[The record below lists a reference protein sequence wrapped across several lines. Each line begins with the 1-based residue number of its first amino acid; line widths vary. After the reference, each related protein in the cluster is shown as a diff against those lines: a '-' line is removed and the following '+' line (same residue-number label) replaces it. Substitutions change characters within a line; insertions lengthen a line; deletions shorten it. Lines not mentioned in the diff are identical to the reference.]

1 MKTKKPKGARTSVRH
16 VRNANVAPSLC
27 LARRWCGLLALA
39 TVATACQSAGE
50 TVDVARLDATLDA
63 TLDSAVNAAP
73 DSAADTA
80 SERVDQP
87 DALLDRDVSDSGS
100 ECAPLAPNGCPLT
113 VPPASL
119 PVACDNGCNAAH
131 AEQSCEYERARC
143 RCVLGAG
150 YRWMCEPIECP
161 ANGPTAGAA
170 CTTADLMCARR
181 FEDPGYRCV
190 ASEGVWVRCEFIRT
204 LPSSPQSLHC
214 PPRPP
219 TANALCCVLSASAS
233 PPPREC
239 RYSNG
244 DGGSET
250 WDCVN
255 NHWTRIAP

>member
-1 MKTKKPKGARTSVRH
+1 MSMQTDNPWDAGARAHHEQGATE
-16 VRNANVAPSLC
+16 
-27 LARRWCGLLALA
+27 ARSTRRSRWWASLALA
-39 TVATACQSAGE
+39 AAACQGGGE
-50 TVDVARLDATLDA
+50 RVDVAAADA
-63 TLDSAVNAAP
+63 TLDSAMSATP
-73 DSAADTA
+73 DSATDAA
-80 SERVDQP
+80 SERAEQP
-87 DALLDRDVSDSGS
+87 DVLVDTDVSDSGS
-100 ECAPLAPNGCPLT
+100 PCVQLAPNGCPLA

-131 AEQSCEYERARC
+131 AEQACDYERERC

-161 ANGPTAGAA
+161 FSGPVAGAP
-170 CTTADLMCARR
+170 CSTADLMCARR

-190 ASEGVWVRCEFIRT
+190 AGEDVWVRCEFIRSM
-204 LPSSPQSLHC
+204 PPSPQGLHC
-214 PPRPP
+214 PRRPP
-219 TANALCCVLSASAS
+219 TPNALCCLLPASAS

-255 NHWTRIAP
+255 YHWTRIAP